1 MRVWGSVN
9 RKPDAGGAV
18 YSVWKNEDRK
28 WTIDEVV
35 AYYGLELDADI
46 DVPASAIS
54 MEGVVCPSYL
64 RDELKAEIEHKHVE
78 VGERYNAGLLW
89 SRDAL
94 AAGMEPTE
102 VHELVQSA
110 FLRWGYDSEKAER
123 QAWNAQ
129 SGTVDKLS
137 RGELSFD
144 SRLRPAVDFPDDALM
159 AEEEPLA
166 SGAAEAQ
173 AVSMGLADLATGL
186 GEAGDQFTWLKEN
199 MSRVAKLGA
208 LELARVRAQWTGGA
222 RDFNNAVKEYLAS
235 EEEEEDWAQIAS
247 RFLEGRHMVLV
258 DDVWYQ
264 WQGTFYEGVDDMHIK
279 KDVSD
284 FIKAPSV
291 SRVGNAYQ
299 RSSSPA

>member
-1 MRVWGSVN
+1 MALWLWGRDETHWHAYWPLVAGEDMGKWKRAQRALIRHFGSDPACSDLSRVMRVWGSVN
-9 RKPDAGGAV
+9 RKPDAGGGAV

-35 AYYGLELDADI
+35 AYYGLELDADMRSPRPSLWRGC
-46 DVPASAIS
+46 V
-54 MEGVVCPSYL
+54 PSYL

-199 MSRVAKLGA
+199 MSRVAKLG
-208 LELARVRAQWTGGA
+208 
-222 RDFNNAVKEYLAS
+222 
-235 EEEEEDWAQIAS
+235 
-247 RFLEGRHMVLV
+247 
-258 DDVWYQ
+258 
-264 WQGTFYEGVDDMHIK
+264 
-279 KDVSD
+279 
-284 FIKAPSV
+284 P
-291 SRVGNAYQ
+291 
-299 RSSSPA
+299 